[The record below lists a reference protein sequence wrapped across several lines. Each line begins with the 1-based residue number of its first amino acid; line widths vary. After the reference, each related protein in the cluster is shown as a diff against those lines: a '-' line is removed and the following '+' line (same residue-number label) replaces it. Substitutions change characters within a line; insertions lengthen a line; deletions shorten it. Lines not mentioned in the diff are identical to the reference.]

1 MALVPAR
8 YGSESVHHKNLRL
21 IRGVPLVVHT
31 FEAAIKSSYITEV
44 YLSTNDQG
52 VVDCAS
58 NFPIKVIRRPDE
70 FCSSVSTANDVIGHF
85 INQLSVDLVKQDP
98 LIVYLQP
105 TSVLRTSFHIDQ
117 ALSQMIEKGLRKMIS
132 VYEMDVSIYKSFKC
146 DGDGLLQA
154 FFEEKLTNQSRQ
166 TLPKVF
172 LPNGAIYVFGVDD
185 FLKHGRIPSNG
196 SYPYIMSSIDSIDID
211 SEDDLTLVEAVTS
224 YRAKQK

>member
-1 MALVPAR
+1 VPAR
-8 YGSESVHHKNLRL
+8 YGSISVPQKNLRL
-21 IRGVPLVVHT
+21 IRGVPLVSHT
-31 FEAAIKSSYITEV
+31 FEAAIKSKYITEV
-44 YLSTNDQG
+44 YLSTNDQE
-52 VVDCAS
+52 VIECAR
-58 NFPIKVIRRPDE
+58 NFPIKVIQRPEE
-70 FCSSVSTANDVIGHF
+70 FCSSISTANEVIRHF
-85 INQLSVDLVKQDP
+85 ISKLSEDLLHLDP

-146 DGDGLLQA
+146 DCDGLLQA

-211 SEDDLTLVEAVTS
+211 SEDDLTLVEAVIS
-224 YRAKQK
+224 YREKQK

>member
-1 MALVPAR
+1 MPAR
-8 YGSESVHHKNLRL
+8 YGSISVPQKNLRL
-21 IRGVPLVVHT
+21 IRGTPLVSHT
-31 FEAAIKSSYITEV
+31 FEAAIKSKYITEV

-52 VVDCAS
+52 VIDCARS
-58 NFPIKVIRRPDE
+58 LPITVIQRPE
-70 FCSSVSTANDVIGHF
+70 ELCTSVSSANEVIKHF
-85 INQLSVDLVKQDP
+85 ISQLAQNLLSLDP

-105 TSVLRTSFHIDQ
+105 TSALRTASHIDQ
-117 ALSQMIEKGLRKMIS
+117 ALTEMKNRNLRKLIS

-154 FFEEKLTNQSRQ
+154 FFDEKLTNQPRQ
-166 TLPKVF
+166 ILPKVF